1 MCTVTYIPQKEGWML
16 TNNRDETPVRASFH
30 LIKKETGGSRLLYP
44 PDEKGGTWI
53 AMSTPGRA
61 ICLLNGA
68 FTKHAHRPP
77 YRFSRGILVLAA
89 VRAQNKAEFVENI
102 DLEGV
107 EPFTLIWKDD
117 NTFFSLVW
125 DGKESHIQDLNPAQ
139 NYIWSSST
147 LYTDEQKDRRNK
159 YFQNFISKELL
170 TPTKLR
176 EFHLSKPFG
185 EASSDFQMER
195 PGVKT
200 IAVTQVLRARDSFT
214 MEYLNLMDGSTL
226 VSELSS

>member
-16 TNNRDETPVRASFH
+16 TNNRDETPLRASYH

-44 PDEKGGTWI
+44 PDEKGGSWI
-53 AMSTPGRA
+53 AMSTPGRV

-68 FTKHAHRPP
+68 FIKHAHRPP
-77 YRFSRGILVLAA
+77 YRFSRGIIVLAA
-89 VRAQNKAEFVENI
+89 ARAQNKVEFVENL

-117 NTFFSLVW
+117 KTFFSLVW

-147 LYTDEQKDRRNK
+147 LYTDEQKK
-159 YFQNFISKELL
+159 
-170 TPTKLR
+170 
-176 EFHLSKPFG
+176 G
-185 EASSDFQMER
+185 ETSIFKILYR
-195 PGVKT
+195 KKC
-200 IAVTQVLRARDSFT
+200 
-214 MEYLNLMDGSTL
+214 
-226 VSELSS
+226 

>member
-1 MCTVTYIPQKEGWML
+1 MCTVTYIPQEGGWML
-16 TNNRDETPVRASFH
+16 TNNRDETPLRASYH

-53 AMSTPGRA
+53 AMSAPGRV

-77 YRFSRGILVLAA
+77 YRMSRGIIVLAA
-89 VRAQNKAEFVENI
+89 ARAKTRLEFIENADLAE
-102 DLEGV
+102 V

-117 NTFFSLVW
+117 NTFFQLVW
-125 DGKESHIQDLNPAQ
+125 DGKENHVEDLDSGR

-147 LYTDEQKDRRNK
+147 LYTDEQKSRRNE
-159 YFQNFISKELL
+159 YFQNFILKDG
-170 TPTKLR
+170 PIPVKLR
-176 EFHLSKPFG
+176 EFHLSRPFG
-185 EASSDFQMER
+185 EASCDFQMER

-200 IAVTQVLRARDSFT
+200 IAMTQILRARDSFT